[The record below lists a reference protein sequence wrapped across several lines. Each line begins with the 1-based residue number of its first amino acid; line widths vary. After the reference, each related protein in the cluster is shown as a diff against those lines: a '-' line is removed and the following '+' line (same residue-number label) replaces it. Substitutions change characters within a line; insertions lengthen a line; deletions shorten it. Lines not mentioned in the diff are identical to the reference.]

1 MRQRLLTPAFS
12 SSPSVSFNVR
22 QFAAPSGL
30 AGAFGL
36 LGVLMYAVTNRF
48 SADALEQIR
57 MTAPKQTAMAIDLA
71 SNPRTNLDLFSV
83 TVVFIIV
90 SSVFILL
97 VCSSVTEV
105 VRKTG
110 REVTREVAFARLNH

>member
-1 MRQRLLTPAFS
+1 M
-12 SSPSVSFNVR
+12 
-22 QFAAPSGL
+22 
-30 AGAFGL
+30 FGL

-57 MTAPKQTAMAIDLA
+57 MTAPKQTAMAINLA
-71 SNPRTNLDLFSV
+71 TNARTNLDLFSV

-90 SSVFILL
+90 SSVLILL

-105 VRKTG
+105 LRKTG
-110 REVTREVAFARLNH
+110 REVTRKNQKKDTPWIARM

>member
-1 MRQRLLTPAFS
+1 MLCF
-12 SSPSVSFNVR
+12 PSQVNSAMAPKEASFKIS
-22 QFAAPSGL
+22 APLGS
-30 AGAFGL
+30 ADMFGL

-57 MTAPKQTAMAIDLA
+57 MTAPKQTAMAINLA
-71 SNPRTNLDLFSV
+71 TNARTNLEFVSV

-90 SSVFILL
+90 SFVLILL

-105 VRKTG
+105 MRKTG
-110 REVTREVAFARLNH
+110 REVTREVAFATLNR